1 MIDGGVYYQCQAN
14 EPRTQEKKMETN
26 QVRFM
31 FSAQT
36 MADLM
41 DAVLADD
48 TDNCLMFLEFING
61 K

>member
-1 MIDGGVYYQCQAN
+1 
-14 EPRTQEKKMETN
+14 METN